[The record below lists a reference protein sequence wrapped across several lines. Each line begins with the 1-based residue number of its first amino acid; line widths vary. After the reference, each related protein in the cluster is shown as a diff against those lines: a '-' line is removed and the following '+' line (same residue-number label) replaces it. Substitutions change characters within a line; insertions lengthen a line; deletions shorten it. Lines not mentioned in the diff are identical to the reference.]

1 MLDNKEIIIVGY
13 SGHGLVVSD
22 AALASEMNLKYYSE
36 INEQIKNPYNLVYLG
51 DENKEDFAGWNSE
64 NAFILGIGDNAIR
77 YKIAH
82 FILSKNKKILNVIH
96 PTASISDNVLIGKG
110 NFISK
115 NTSIN
120 PLAQIGNFCIINT
133 GAIIEHECII
143 SDAVHIAPGA
153 VLAGNV
159 KIGERSFV
167 GANAVIKQDV
177 TIGKDVIIGAGSVII
192 NDVEDG
198 QTVVGNPGRI
208 ILK

>member
-1 MLDNKEIIIVGY
+1 MLDNNIIIVGY

-22 AALASEMNLKYYSE
+22 AALASKMKLKYYSE
-36 INEQIKNPYNLVYLG
+36 INEQTKNPYNLVYIG
-51 DENKEDFAGWNSE
+51 DENKEEFAAWNSK
-64 NAFILGIGDNAIR
+64 NDFILGIGDNRIR
-77 YKIAH
+77 QKIAH
-82 FILSKNKKILNVIH
+82 FILSKNIEVLNVIH
-96 PTASISDNVLIGKG
+96 PSALISDNVLIGKG

-115 NTSIN
+115 QTSIN

-143 SDAVHIAPGA
+143 SDAAHIAPGA

-159 KIGERSFV
+159 KIGERTFV

-198 QTVVGNPGRI
+198 KTVVGNPGRM
-208 ILK
+208 L